1 MLSYNNTIKK
11 EPNFIKVFS
20 NVQIVLKLWRFW
32 MVLFR
37 SLGILKLVFQALIST
52 VLYYI
57 IKALETIQTSF
68 SWNNT
73 FPKIKLKSFLQK
85 LQWSSLINVDIRNK
99 LTRFQISCEKRL
111 YGDCFHELKTIP
123 SYLLK
128 KSFGTFFKVHS
139 NLSLIKSN
147 LKKLLP
153 V

>member
-57 IKALETIQTSF
+57 IKDLETIQTSF

-73 FPKIKLKSFLQK
+73 FPKIKLKAFCKNFSE
-85 LQWSSLINVDIRNK
+85 V
-99 LTRFQISCEKRL
+99 
-111 YGDCFHELKTIP
+111 
-123 SYLLK
+123 
-128 KSFGTFFKVHS
+128 V
-139 NLSLIKSN
+139 
-147 LKKLLP
+147 
-153 V
+153 